1 MHKPLVYSGT
11 LDEFEQ
17 NDLTPVIGREFYG
30 LQIRDLLKWDDQH
43 MKDLAATSRRVSLV
57 PQSLKLTQH
66 SFSTRRGLPEEAG
79 CEPSRDE
86 RLHCASFDTGR
97 MP

>member
-1 MHKPLVYSGT
+1 MQKPLVYSGT

-43 MKDLAATSRRVSLV
+43 MKDLAATSKCACQVS
-57 PQSLKLTQH
+57 QSLTLIH
-66 SFSTRRGLPEEAG
+66 
-79 CEPSRDE
+79 
-86 RLHCASFDTGR
+86 
-97 MP
+97 